1 MFTPDIPCAA
11 DGYPRVL
18 RYLTEMDPN
27 KRMVL
32 MLNKSDL
39 LTDKMRL
46 DWGAY
51 LESKGIE
58 FAFFSAL

>member
-1 MFTPDIPCAA
+1 MA
-11 DGYPRVL
+11 
-18 RYLTEMDPN
+18 EMDPN

-46 DWGAY
+46 DWGTY